1 MSNFELLAFALGIFS
16 VVKGVFAHNSY
27 RQLAKDLQGEF
38 EHYTWDRENPPTRNE
53 MWSTKS
59 TPMWVIESRK
69 NWDQTKIKR
78 DSAEDRR
85 NFYFLL
91 AVVCIAIFLNALR
104 NL

>member
-16 VVKGVFAHNSY
+16 IVKGVLAHNSHI
-27 RQLAKDLQGEF
+27 QLAKELQGKF
-38 EHYTWDRENPPTRNE
+38 AHHSWDRENPPARIE
-53 MWSTKS
+53 RWSTKS

-69 NWDQTKIKR
+69 NWDETKIKR

-104 NL
+104 TL